1 MDDEDQQ
8 YNNPWKWAFLGL
20 VAVLVVGIATV
31 FILAFASGKSPVTK
45 SANQADTVPTS
56 ATLNKKQLNSLVAY
70 YLDKR
75 QTDSGS
81 TSQYQVKVEDQVIIY
96 GSVKV
101 LGSNVNY
108 SLFLTPQ
115 ADANGN
121 VTLKATKLSVGKL
134 RLPISFVMLFIQ
146 NNYGLP
152 EWVTMNANK
161 HEIYLDITHMNSDG
175 INYKAKEIDTSGNGK
190 FKFEMLIPN
199 INSEGN
205 NA

>member
-1 MDDEDQQ
+1 MRSENRQR
-8 YNNPWKWAFLGL
+8 NPWKWAFWGL
-20 VAVLVVGIATV
+20 LAILLVGAATAA
-31 FILAFASGKSPVTK
+31 ILAFSNAESPVTE
-45 SANQADTVPTS
+45 SANQTDSVPTS

-75 QTDSGS
+75 QVNS
-81 TSQYQVKVEDQVIIY
+81 TNQYQVKVEDQVIIY

-108 SLFLTPQ
+108 SLFLTPK
-115 ADANGN
+115 AESNGN

-134 RLPISFVMLFIQ
+134 QLPISFVMLFIQ
-146 NNYGLP
+146 NNYDLP

-175 INYKAKEIDTSGNGK
+175 INYKAKEIDTSGAGK
-190 FKFEMLIPN
+190 FKFEMLIPKTDV
-199 INSEGN
+199 EAGN
-205 NA
+205 A

>member
-1 MDDEDQQ
+1 MRSENRQH
-8 YNNPWKWAFLGL
+8 NPWKWAFWGL
-20 VAVLVVGIATV
+20 ISLLVIGVATS
-31 FILAFASGKSPVTK
+31 FILAFSSAKAPVTQ
-45 SANQADTVPTS
+45 SANQTDTVPTS

-70 YLDKR
+70 YLNKR
-75 QTDSGS
+75 QVNS
-81 TSQYQVKVEDQVIIY
+81 TNQYQVKVEDQVIIY

-108 SLFLTPQ
+108 SLFLTPK
-115 ADANGN
+115 AETNGN

-134 RLPISFVMLFIQ
+134 QLPISFVMLFIQ
-146 NNYGLP
+146 NNYDLP

-175 INYKAKEIDTSGNGK
+175 INYKAKEIDTSGAGK

-199 INSEGN
+199 TNAEGN